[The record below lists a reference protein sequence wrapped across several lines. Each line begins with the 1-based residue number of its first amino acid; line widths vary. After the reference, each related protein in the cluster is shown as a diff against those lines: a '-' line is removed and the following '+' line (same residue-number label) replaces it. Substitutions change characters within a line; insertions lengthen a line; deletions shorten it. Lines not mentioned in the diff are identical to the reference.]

1 MFKKIRASEFYKN
14 IFTLVSGTAIA
25 QAIPILISPILT
37 RLYSPSDFGLI
48 ALYLAI
54 VNIFVIIATGRYN
67 LAIML
72 PEDEKEASDL
82 KYLSI
87 YINLVVSIILLFV
100 VLIFNDQVTRILDN
114 EDISVWLY
122 FIPLSV
128 FFRALFQIYEYY
140 ENRKKHY
147 SSISFANVSQSLGTS
162 LTRAGMGFMH
172 LGSFGMI
179 VSSILGSLTGSLHIR
194 YLSSK
199 KDIVKYKRPSLNS
212 LKTVA
217 SRFKKFPLFTMPSN
231 GLNTLSVQIP
241 VILLTRFFNAGIVG
255 FYSFSHRMLSMPMFV
270 IGRSF
275 AQVYFQKAST
285 LRNKKKELADF
296 TFSVYKKLL
305 IIGIIPM
312 SIIGVWGDYI
322 FSFVF
327 GKEWVI
333 AGVYSQFLSI
343 WFLFNFISSPLS
355 QIFSV
360 LEKQQKSLIV
370 NIILL
375 IFRAAPLIIGGLLYA
390 DNALNVVISY
400 SLVSTIFW
408 IGFCF
413 YLLKMA
419 NVSLINA
426 GLNTSKWILAFIIP
440 LIFIRIYILNL
451 PFFS

>member
-1 MFKKIRASEFYKN
+1 MLKKIRTSEFYKN
-14 IFTLVSGTAIA
+14 VLTLVSGTAIA

-87 YINLVVSIILLFV
+87 YINLVVSIILLLV
-100 VLIFNDQVTRILDN
+100 VLIFNDQITTILDN

-128 FFRALFQIYEYY
+128 FLRALYQIYEYY
-140 ENRKKHY
+140 ENRSKHY
-147 SSISFANVSQSLGTS
+147 KAISFANVSQSLGTS
-162 LTRAGMGFMH
+162 ITRAGMGFMH

-179 VSSILGSLTGSLHIR
+179 ASSILGALTGGLHIR
-194 YLSSK
+194 YLSRK
-199 KDIVKYKRPSLNS
+199 NIVSFPKPSLHS
-212 LKTVA
+212 LKLVA
-217 SRFKKFPLFTMPSN
+217 KRFKKFPLFTMPSN

-255 FYSFSHRMLSMPMFV
+255 FYSFSHRMLSMPMFI

-285 LRNKKKELADF
+285 LKYKKKELADF
-296 TFSVYKKLL
+296 TYSVYKKLL
-305 IIGIIPM
+305 IIGIMPM

-327 GKEWVI
+327 GDEWVI

-360 LEKQQKSLIV
+360 LEKQQKSLVV
-370 NIILL
+370 NSILL
-375 IFRAAPLIIGGLLYA
+375 VFRATPLIIGGLLFA
-390 DNALNVVISY
+390 NSALNVIILY
-400 SLVSTIFW
+400 SLVSTVFW

-413 YLLKMA
+413 YLLKIA
-419 NVSLINA
+419 NVSVLKAAKYTFLIIFVVA
-426 GLNTSKWILAFIIP
+426 IP
-440 LIFIRIYILNL
+440 LILIRVYLFNI
-451 PFFS
+451 PFYL

>member
-1 MFKKIRASEFYKN
+1 MFNKIRASEFYKN
-14 IFTLVSGTAIA
+14 VLTLVSGTAIA
-25 QAIPILISPILT
+25 QTIPVLISPLLT

-54 VNIFVIIATGRYN
+54 VNIFVIVATGRYN

-82 KYLSI
+82 RYLSI
-87 YINLVVSIILLFV
+87 YINFLVSIILFLIILF
-100 VLIFNDQVTRILDN
+100 FNHQITSILDN
-114 EDISVWLY
+114 DDISVWLY

-128 FFRALFQIYEYY
+128 FIRALFQIYQYY
-140 ENRKKHY
+140 ENRRKHY
-147 SSISFANVSQSLGTS
+147 KSISFANVSQSLWTS

-172 LGSFGMI
+172 LGNFGMI
-179 VSSILGSLTGSLHIR
+179 VSSIIGAITGSLHIR

-199 KDIVKYKRPSLNS
+199 KDIIKYQKPSLDS
-212 LKTVA
+212 LKIVA
-217 SRFKKFPLFTMPSN
+217 KRFKKFPLFTMPSN
-231 GLNTLSVQIP
+231 GLNTISVQIP
-241 VILLTRFFNAGIVG
+241 VILLTRFFSSSIVG
-255 FYSFSHRMLSMPMFV
+255 FYSFSHRMLSMPMFI

-285 LRNKKKELADF
+285 LRNKKKELANF
-296 TFSVYKKLL
+296 TYSVYKKLL

-327 GKEWVI
+327 GSEWVI

-355 QIFSV
+355 QLFSV
-360 LEKQQKSLIV
+360 LEKQQKSLVV
-370 NIILL
+370 NTILL
-375 IFRAAPLIIGGLLYA
+375 IFRATPLIIGGLLYA
-390 DNALNVVISY
+390 DSALNVIILY
-400 SLVSTIFW
+400 SLVSTVFW

-419 NVSLINA
+419 NISLIKA
-426 GLNTSKWILAFIIP
+426 GLNTFKWLIVVIIP
-440 LIFIRIYILNL
+440 LLFIRIYILNL
-451 PFFS
+451 PFYS

>member
-1 MFKKIRASEFYKN
+1 MFNKIRTSEFYKN
-14 IFTLVSGTAIA
+14 VLTLVSGTAIA
-25 QAIPILISPILT
+25 QAIPVLISPLLT

-54 VNIFVIIATGRYN
+54 VNIFVIVATGRYN

-82 KYLSI
+82 RYLSI
-87 YINLVVSIILLFV
+87 YINFLVSIILFLIILF
-100 VLIFNDQVTRILDN
+100 FNHQITSILDN
-114 EDISVWLY
+114 DDISVWLY

-128 FFRALFQIYEYY
+128 FIRALFQIYEYY
-140 ENRKKHY
+140 ENRRKHY
-147 SSISFANVSQSLGTS
+147 KAISYANVSQTFGTS
-162 LTRAGMGFMH
+162 ATRLGMGFMH
-172 LGSFGMI
+172 LGGFGMI
-179 VSSILGSLTGSLHIR
+179 VGSIIGAITGSLHIR

-199 KDIVKYKRPSLNS
+199 KDIIKYQKPSLDS
-212 LKTVA
+212 LKIVA
-217 SRFKKFPLFTMPSN
+217 KRFKKFPLFTMPSN
-231 GLNTLSVQIP
+231 GLNTISVQIP
-241 VILLTRFFNAGIVG
+241 VILLTRFFSASIVG

-285 LRNKKKELADF
+285 LRNKKKELANF

-327 GKEWVI
+327 GSEWVI

-355 QIFSV
+355 QLFSV
-360 LEKQQKSLIV
+360 LEKQQKSLVV
-370 NIILL
+370 NSILL
-375 IFRAAPLIIGGLLYA
+375 IFRATPLIIGGLLYA
-390 DNALNVVISY
+390 DSALNVIILY

-413 YLLKMA
+413 YLLRMA
-419 NVSLINA
+419 RVSAWKAMMYTFKIIFLLASPIIM
-426 GLNTSKWILAFIIP
+426 LRFILKI
-440 LIFIRIYILNL
+440 
-451 PFFS
+451 PFF

>member
-1 MFKKIRASEFYKN
+1 
-14 IFTLVSGTAIA
+14 
-25 QAIPILISPILT
+25 
-37 RLYSPSDFGLI
+37 
-48 ALYLAI
+48 
-54 VNIFVIIATGRYN
+54 
-67 LAIML
+67 
-72 PEDEKEASDL
+72 
-82 KYLSI
+82 
-87 YINLVVSIILLFV
+87 LFV

-128 FFRALFQIYEYY
+128 FLRALFQIYEYY

-147 SSISFANVSQSLGTS
+147 SSISFANVSQSFGTS

-199 KDIVKYKRPSLNS
+199 KDIVKYKKPSLNA

-217 SRFKKFPLFTMPSN
+217 KRFKKFPLFTMPSN
-231 GLNTLSVQIP
+231 GLNTISVQIP
-241 VILLTRFFNAGIVG
+241 VILLTRFFSASVVG
-255 FYSFSHRMLSMPMFV
+255 FYSFSHRMLSMPMFIV
-270 IGRSF
+270 GRSF

-285 LRNKKKELADF
+285 LRYKKKELADF
-296 TFSVYKKLL
+296 TYSVYKKLL
-305 IIGIIPM
+305 VIGIIPM

-327 GKEWVI
+327 GDEWVI
-333 AGVYSQFLSI
+333 AGVYSQFLSV

-355 QIFSV
+355 QLFSV
-360 LEKQQKSLIV
+360 LEKQQKSLVV
-370 NIILL
+370 NSILL
-375 IFRAAPLIIGGLLYA
+375 IFRATPLIIGGLLYA
-390 DNALNVVISY
+390 DNALNVIILY
-400 SLVSTIFW
+400 SLVSTFFW

-419 NVSLINA
+419 NVSLIKA
-426 GLNTSKWILAFIIP
+426 GINTIKWILAVIIP